1 METNQFNGLF
11 DKNGHRIEIGD
22 TLKKPDGKIVK
33 NYLKV
38 LKENTEYPAWT
49 INDKLEVVK
58 CIGMIANDGSWNYHN
73 NYDDSEDVL
82 YVIENK
88 TRTKQWFSLNKDEV
102 IEVQKENILK
112 WKLILEQELSRLQTL
127 TKQQ

>member
-1 METNQFNGLF
+1 MEINY
-11 DKNGHRIEIGD
+11 HI
-22 TLKKPDGKIVK
+22 LKPNPFGKIVK

>member
-1 METNQFNGLF
+1 
-11 DKNGHRIEIGD
+11 
-22 TLKKPDGKIVK
+22 
-33 NYLKV
+33 
-38 LKENTEYPAWT
+38 
-49 INDKLEVVK
+49 
-58 CIGMIANDGSWNYHN
+58 MIANDGSWNYHN

>member
-1 METNQFNGLF
+1 MEINY
-11 DKNGHRIEIGD
+11 HI
-22 TLKKPDGKIVK
+22 LKPNPFGKIVK

-88 TRTKQWFSLNKDEV
+88 TNAPYYNKTYHTRTDIYYTTEFNIDLTTNCITFKSYDYTEKTLCGNYEIEKQY
-102 IEVQKENILK
+102 
-112 WKLILEQELSRLQTL
+112 
-127 TKQQ
+127 